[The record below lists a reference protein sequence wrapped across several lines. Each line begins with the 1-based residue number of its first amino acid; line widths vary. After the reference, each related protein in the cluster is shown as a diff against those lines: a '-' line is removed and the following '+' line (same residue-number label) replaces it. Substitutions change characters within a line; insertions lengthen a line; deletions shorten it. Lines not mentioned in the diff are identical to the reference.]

1 MTGGGRKKGARRRKS
16 AVAGG
21 RPAPVRRPVSRG
33 VMGQGSAQRG
43 SGQRVSARRPSAAGR
58 SRRPRRRLSRPP
70 AQRLV
75 GLLVVFVLGFSAIL
89 VRLVV
94 LQVADASAYQDL
106 AQAQRGRAI
115 SVPAPRGSIF
125 DRDLHELAM
134 SLPAKAVFVDPA
146 LVRKPMQVA
155 RTVAGVLDLS
165 PAEVYAAVTAAE
177 GRFVYLARGVEVKA
191 AERLKDMK
199 LPGIGFL
206 DETRRYYPAGAV
218 ASQVLGF
225 AGVDGAGL
233 EGLER
238 QYDSLLAGREG
249 HAQVEEDPNGR
260 MIPQAVRRDDPPVP
274 GRDIV
279 LTIDQDLQY
288 RAQASLERAVRTN
301 KARGG
306 TVIVMDPKTGDV
318 LAMATYPW
326 FDPNDFAAASS
337 EEWRNRAVTDAFEPG
352 SVNKVIMA
360 AATLELGLV
369 TLDQRF
375 NIPDEI
381 QVFDRTYHDAHSHPM
396 EQMTLADIV
405 AQSSNVGAIT
415 VAQLLGDEML
425 ASYLY
430 DFGFGKPTGI
440 GFPGESPGILAPPEE
455 WWGTTLPSISIG
467 QGVAVT
473 ALQMTGV
480 YATIANGGVSVQPR
494 LVRGTIE
501 DDGAFVPFPPSPTRR
516 VVSEDTAAAVTRIL
530 SYAVQVGT
538 GGEAEIPGF
547 WVAGKTGT
555 AQKPRPNS
563 LGYSDKYV
571 ASFIGITPAS
581 DPALV
586 VAAVLDE
593 PETKYGAVA
602 AAPLFQEVARFA
614 LALLRVPPAPKP
626 PTPPSASPAG

>member
-1 MTGGGRKKGARRRKS
+1 MTASRGGKGTRRRKPG
-16 AVAGG
+16 VTVVH
-21 RPAPVRRPVSRG
+21 RAPVRRPVSRG
-33 VMGQGSAQRG
+33 GAGQGSGKRG
-43 SGQRVSARRPSAAGR
+43 STRRERRAGR
-58 SRRPRRRLSRPP
+58 SRRPPRRLSRPP

-94 LQVADASAYQDL
+94 LQVADASAYQEL
-106 AQAQRGRAI
+106 AHTQRGRVI

-146 LVRKPMQVA
+146 LVHKPMHVA
-155 RTVAGVLDLS
+155 RSAAAVLDLS
-165 PAEVYAAVTAAE
+165 AAEVYAAVTASDD
-177 GRFVYLARGVEVKA
+177 RFVYLARGVDLET
-191 AERLKDMK
+191 AERLEDMK
-199 LPGIGFL
+199 LPGVGFL
-206 DETRRYYPAGAV
+206 EETRRYYPAGAV

-238 QYDSLLAGREG
+238 QYDSLLSGRMG
-249 HAQVEEDPNGR
+249 QAQVEEDPSGR
-260 MIPQAVRRDDPPVP
+260 MIPQAIRRDDPPVP

-288 RAQASLERAVRTN
+288 LAQTSLERAVRTN

-306 TVIVMDPKTGDV
+306 TVIVMDPRTGDV

-326 FDPNDFAAASS
+326 FDPNEFASS
-337 EEWRNRAVTDAFEPG
+337 TPEEWRNRAITDVFEPG

-375 NIPDEI
+375 NIFDEI
-381 QVFDRTYHDAHSHPM
+381 RIFDRTYHDAHSHGM
-396 EQMTLADIV
+396 QQMTLADIV

-415 VAQLLGDEML
+415 VAELLGDEML

-430 DFGFGKPTGI
+430 EFGFGKRTGI

-473 ALQMTGV
+473 ALQMAGV
-480 YATIANGGVSVQPR
+480 YATIANRGVSVRPR
-494 LVRGTIE
+494 LVRGTLGN
-501 DDGAFVPFPPSPTRR
+501 DGAFAPSPSSPARR
-516 VVSEDTAAAVTRIL
+516 VISEVTASAVTQIL
-530 SYAVQVGT
+530 SHAVQVGT

-555 AQKPRPNS
+555 AQKPKPNAP
-563 LGYSDKYV
+563 GYSDKYV

-593 PETKYGAVA
+593 PATKYGGVA

-614 LALLRVPPAPKP
+614 LASLRVPPAPKP
-626 PTPPSASPAG
+626 PPPPSASPAG

>member
-1 MTGGGRKKGARRRKS
+1 M
-16 AVAGG
+16 
-21 RPAPVRRPVSRG
+21 
-33 VMGQGSAQRG
+33 
-43 SGQRVSARRPSAAGR
+43 
-58 SRRPRRRLSRPP
+58 
-70 AQRLV
+70 
-75 GLLVVFVLGFSAIL
+75 VFVLGFSAIL